1 MEARA
6 IQAIRRNGRGW
17 VFSQRDLVRLGGRA
31 GIDKALQRLEC
42 AGRIRRGARGLYDY
56 PRHSRLSGRE
66 VSPDL
71 EQVAR
76 ALARK
81 RGWRIQPNDPA
92 AQNII
97 GLSTQV
103 PARTVDLSDGPSR
116 SYQVGTATLVFKHIA
131 LKGSGFKYWKSA
143 VIVQGLKSL
152 GEDRIT
158 PEVIGRIRA
167 RLDPRTWRKIQV
179 DTERATGWV
188 YAAIRRGFCEGS
200 DGSRIDAAGR
210 HRKLAAGRRV
220 GLPRRPRTQVPADQK
235 TS

>member
-1 MEARA
+1 M
-6 IQAIRRNGRGW
+6 
-17 VFSQRDLVRLGGRA
+17 
-31 GIDKALQRLEC
+31 
-42 AGRIRRGARGLYDY
+42 ARGLYDY
-56 PRHSRLSGRE
+56 PRQRRLLGWE
-66 VSPDL
+66 LSPDL

-81 RGWRIQPNDPA
+81 FGWRIQPSSPA

-103 PARTVDLSDGPSR
+103 PARTVYLSDGPGR
-116 SYQVGTATLVFKHIA
+116 SYQIRATTLVVKHIA
-131 LKGSGFKYWKSA
+131 LKESGFEYWESA

-152 GEDRIT
+152 GKDRIT

-167 RLDPRTWRKIQV
+167 WLDPGTWWKTQF

-188 YAAIRRGFCEGS
+188 YAAIRRGFCEDS

-210 HRKLAAGRRV
+210 HRKLAVGRRV
-220 GLPRRPRTQVPADQK
+220 GLPRRPRTQVPTEQK
-235 TS
+235 TC